1 MAFAALL
8 SATLAATARR
18 LQATDCPCL
27 SAAPSG
33 STYPTFTL
41 AGETITYPTG
51 AVPCELRSL
60 HMHSPR
66 LGQEAVL
73 HAEQPAQL
81 VR

>member
-1 MAFAALL
+1 MALAALL

-51 AVPCELRSL
+51 AVPCE
-60 HMHSPR
+60 
-66 LGQEAVL
+66 
-73 HAEQPAQL
+73 
-81 VR
+81 